1 MSPYNQRAFAVLALV
16 GIAISLAPSST
27 RAQSLWLPRD
37 HDTTLLLEALK
48 PGLELIDEEFPTGV
62 VFLGVRH
69 ATSSGLALVA
79 ELPYAKF
86 KGTFD
91 LFVGPS
97 GEVSESE
104 LGNPYLGIE
113 FAGDESPFFG
123 ELGVRIPVADEDKF
137 GATIVGL
144 RTDLPAR
151 SFAFFP
157 NYVPIQ
163 AAINLRQKSESGIVT
178 RLRFG
183 PTVIIPTEDSFSS
196 DTELFGVY
204 AREIGYEGRC
214 VRIGSALIGSIL
226 FTDDN
231 GSNLGARSETQ
242 FELHGDFGSWK
253 IRPGLELKL
262 PLGEAANF
270 VPLVL
275 GVNIG
280 AAL

>member
-1 MSPYNQRAFAVLALV
+1 MSPHSLRSFAVLALV
-16 GIAISLAPSST
+16 AITVSLAPSSAH
-27 RAQSLWLPRD
+27 AQSLWLPRD

-69 ATSSGLALVA
+69 ATSPGLALVA

-113 FAGDESPFFG
+113 VAGGESPFFG

-137 GATIVGL
+137 GATIVGQL
-144 RTDLPAR
+144 TDLTR
-151 SFAFFP
+151 GFAFFP

-183 PTVIIPTEDSFSS
+183 PTVTIPTEDSF

-204 AREIGYEGRC
+204 AWEIGYEGRC
-214 VRIGSALIGSIL
+214 VRVGSALSGNIL
-226 FTDDN
+226 FTDDS
-231 GSNLGARSETQ
+231 GSNLGARSRTQ
-242 FELHGDFGSWK
+242 LELHGDFGSWK
-253 IRPGLELKL
+253 IRPGVELKL
-262 PLGEAANF
+262 PMGSTANF
-270 VPLVL
+270 VPVVL
-275 GVNIG
+275 GVSLG